1 MKHTYIF
8 EEGTWVAHGWLAL
21 DDGQET
27 EVTGEAKI
35 VHAPKLWLMKSR
47 MAQFSNCYEIMPFL
61 PGSWST
67 EWSCENSVVGR
78 FIGLFSVVGD
88 VILSTFASDEGNLSG
103 VEYLHM
109 VDSDRY
115 ENRGVLFA
123 GQQRISSWAVTLYR
137 VEHEKGVPVANA
149 KNLYQVG
156 VSSLNFEC

>member
-21 DDGQET
+21 DDEQET

-35 VHAPKLWLMKSR
+35 VHTPKLWLMKSR

-78 FIGLFSVVGD
+78 FLTSPLVETEG
-88 VILSTFASDEGNLSG
+88 ILSGCG
-103 VEYLHM
+103 Y
-109 VDSDRY
+109 
-115 ENRGVLFA
+115 G
-123 GQQRISSWAVTLYR
+123 G
-137 VEHEKGVPVANA
+137 
-149 KNLYQVG
+149 
-156 VSSLNFEC
+156 